1 MMSVND
7 DWRMLLIIGRGGR
20 KMTGTQNKYN
30 TKNFIHRFPNSPDTN
45 PNPNPNPNPNLKQ
58 FLMVLLTLPSFGIWM
73 FSRQKDHDL
82 HRHHH
87 RHHDDR
93 VQYQA
98 IPALTPSTT
107 TPTPTTPPTTPPH
120 YPPDE
125 KVAYASDPS
134 LFSISVSCLGGF
146 INKGFNRCN
155 FVLTHITNNVYYAR
169 R

>member
-73 FSRQKDHDL
+73 FSRQKGWKTATTAATTTRFNIIDKKTTISIAITTAITTTEYNIKLFQLRHL
-82 HRHHH
+82 QQQHRHQ
-87 RHHDDR
+87 RHHQQHPLIILPTKKWHMHR
-93 VQYQA
+93 IHLWSRYRCH
-98 IPALTPSTT
+98 ALE
-107 TPTPTTPPTTPPH
+107 
-120 YPPDE
+120 D
-125 KVAYASDPS
+125 
-134 LFSISVSCLGGF
+134 L
-146 INKGFNRCN
+146 
-155 FVLTHITNNVYYAR
+155 
-169 R
+169 